1 VKSLN
6 ICDHI
11 VLVATVGLTGGGTTV
26 DSKVSEIEAQLK
38 QQAVVGFWLP
48 KVRSH
53 LLFINI
59 CSKGMV
65 MLLWK

>member
-6 ICDHI
+6 IRDRT

-26 DSKVSEIEAQLK
+26 DSKVSEIESQLK

-53 LLFINI
+53 LVFINI
-59 CSKGMV
+59 CSKCMV
-65 MLLWK
+65 MLLWL